1 MRKKASAWRIS
12 VKQAAKRTTGIAAVP
27 AVAIISN
34 EEAEIRAAL
43 RSVDLEETLR
53 ASAQLLDFASEAGN
67 RDADGFL
74 VSGVARALQLCADRI
89 AQEREP

>member
-1 MRKKASAWRIS
+1 
-12 VKQAAKRTTGIAAVP
+12 VKHTVRPKTGIAAVP
-27 AVAIISN
+27 AVATISN
-34 EEAEIRAAL
+34 EEAEIRSAL

-89 AQEREP
+89 AEGRK